1 MLLDGSFIESTYV
14 IEWLYFRIIGVMEG
28 TFNKFDKFSTFKE
41 KFRSFELCFFSSL
54 ALAWVIDILFEKLTL
69 KIGDL
74 I

>member
-41 KFRSFELCFFSSL
+41 KFRAEVNVSNYVSSHHWPL
-54 ALAWVIDILFEKLTL
+54 PGLLIYYL
-69 KIGDL
+69 KS
-74 I
+74 